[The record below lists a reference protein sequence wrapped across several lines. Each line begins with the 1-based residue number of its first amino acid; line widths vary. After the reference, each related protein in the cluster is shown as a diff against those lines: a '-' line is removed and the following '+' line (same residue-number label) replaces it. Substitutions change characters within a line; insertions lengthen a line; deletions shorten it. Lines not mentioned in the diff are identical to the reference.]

1 MTIFLTDFVLCLAT
15 TGALALLARPLVDRA
30 RPSVAVP
37 LLAIGSLVNAASLGL
52 LLSLLALAGLAQL
65 PAVASAGDWSIDV
78 LELNLP
84 VPLPI
89 GALAA
94 VLVAVLLARTI
105 WRTGRTMLMLGQ
117 SDRLSRR
124 IRGAGGP
131 IAIVDTGAVDAFTLA
146 GIRGCV
152 VISRALFSALGV
164 AERQV
169 LTAHEMSHLRHRHHL
184 YVQAIDIAIAANPAL
199 VRVADPIRLGVERW
213 ADEDAVAVTGD
224 RTAAAAALARTALI
238 RSALRRAAPTPHQV
252 TTLPVLCVAASHV
265 SQRARALLST
275 TPGRTA
281 LGTALTVLL
290 IVTGAGTVDS
300 TLQFHD
306 GFEHAEKHCHHA
318 APA

>member
-1 MTIFLTDFVLCLAT
+1 MTTFITDFVLCLAT
-15 TGALALLARPLVDRA
+15 TAALALFARPLIDRA

-65 PAVASAGDWSIDV
+65 PAVAAAGDWSIDV
-78 LELNLP
+78 LELNFP
-84 VPLPI
+84 VPLLI
-89 GALAA
+89 GALAGA
-94 VLVAVLLARTI
+94 GVALLLARAI
-105 WRTGRTMLMLGQ
+105 WRTGRIVVVLGR

-131 IAIVDTGAVDAFTLA
+131 IAIVDTGAADAFTLA

-152 VISRALFSALGV
+152 VISRELFSALGV
-164 AERQV
+164 PERQM

-199 VRVADPIRLGVERW
+199 ARVADPIRLGVERW

-224 RTAAAAALARTALI
+224 RPGAAAALARTALI
-238 RSALRRAAPTPHQV
+238 RAALRRAAPTSHQA

-265 SQRARALLST
+265 SQRARALLSS

-290 IVTGAGTVDS
+290 IVTAVGTVDS
-300 TLQFHD
+300 TLQVHD
-306 GFEHAEKHCHHA
+306 GFEHAERHCPHIA
-318 APA
+318 

>member
-1 MTIFLTDFVLCLAT
+1 MTIFIPDFVLCMAT
-15 TGALALLARPLVDRA
+15 TGALALFARSLVDRA

-37 LLAIGSLVNAASLGL
+37 LLAIGCLVNAASMGL

-78 LELNLP
+78 LALNLP
-84 VPLPI
+84 VPLVI
-89 GALAA
+89 GVAA
-94 VLVAVLLARTI
+94 GAVVAVLLARTF
-105 WRTGRTMLMLGQ
+105 WRAGRIVFVLGQ

-131 IAIVDTGAVDAFTLA
+131 IAIVDTGAADAFTLA
-146 GIRGCV
+146 GVKGCV
-152 VISRALFSALGV
+152 VISRELFSALGS
-164 AERQV
+164 AERHM

-184 YVQAIDIAIAANPAL
+184 YVQATDIAIAANPAL
-199 VRVADPIRLGVERW
+199 ARVADPIRLGVERW

-224 RTAAAAALARTALI
+224 RTAAAAALANTALI
-238 RSALRRAAPTPHQV
+238 RSALRRADPNPRPV

-265 SQRARALLST
+265 SQRARALMSS

-290 IVTGAGTVDS
+290 IVTGAGTVGS
-300 TLQFHD
+300 TLQVHD

-318 APA
+318 A

>member
-1 MTIFLTDFVLCLAT
+1 MTTFITDFVLCLLT
-15 TGALALLARPLVDRA
+15 TAALALFARPLVDRT

-65 PAVASAGDWSIDV
+65 PAVASAGDWSIAV
-78 LELNLP
+78 LQLNLP
-84 VPLPI
+84 VPLVV
-89 GALAA
+89 GVLAGGT
-94 VLVAVLLARTI
+94 VAVLLTRAI
-105 WRTGRTMLMLGQ
+105 WRTGRIVFVLEQ

-131 IAIVDTGAVDAFTLA
+131 IAIVDTAAADAFTLA

-152 VISRALFSALGV
+152 VISRELFSALGS
-164 AERQV
+164 AERRM
-169 LTAHEMSHLRHRHHL
+169 LTAHEMSHLRRRHHL
-184 YVQAIDIAIAANPAL
+184 YVQAADIAIAANPAL
-199 VRVADPIRLGVERW
+199 ARVADPMRLGVERW

-224 RTAAAAALARTALI
+224 RTAAAAALANTALI
-238 RSALRRAAPTPHQV
+238 RSALRRAAPTTRPV
-252 TTLPVLCVAASHV
+252 ITLPVLCVAASHIAG
-265 SQRARALLST
+265 RTRALLSSA
-275 TPGRTA
+275 PGRTA

-306 GFEHAEKHCHHA
+306 GFEHAEKHCHHVA
-318 APA
+318 

>member
-1 MTIFLTDFVLCLAT
+1 MTFFITDFVLCMAT
-15 TGALALLARPLVDRA
+15 TGALALFARSLVDRA

-37 LLAIGSLVNAASLGL
+37 LLAIGCLVNAASMGL

-78 LELNLP
+78 LALNLP
-84 VPLPI
+84 VPLVI
-89 GALAA
+89 GVAA
-94 VLVAVLLARTI
+94 GAVVAVLLARTF
-105 WRTGRTMLMLGQ
+105 WRAGRIVFVLGQ

-131 IAIVDTGAVDAFTLA
+131 IAIVDTGAADAFTLA
-146 GIRGCV
+146 GVKGCV
-152 VISRALFSALGV
+152 VISRELFSALGS
-164 AERQV
+164 AERHM

-184 YVQAIDIAIAANPAL
+184 YVQATDIAIAANPAL
-199 VRVADPIRLGVERW
+199 ARVADPIRLGVERW

-224 RTAAAAALARTALI
+224 RTAAAAVANTALI
-238 RSALRRAAPTPHQV
+238 RSALRRAAPNPRPV

-265 SQRARALLST
+265 SQRARALLSS

-290 IVTGAGTVDS
+290 IVTGAGTVGS
-300 TLQFHD
+300 TLQVHD

-318 APA
+318 A